1 MNRGFRGSPFGTIEV
16 EMARAR
22 RCAQCG
28 AKLFPTDTFCGI
40 CGADVTEVNGT
51 TAAAGGFASAVNV
64 NDHMFGDN
72 SDTDSF
78 NEDAVEGSFKD
89 LEFDGALKRSRED
102 LLNAESIPE
111 ITPPVESVVSF
122 GDEEELPELVFDD
135 FDIDNQADAAG
146 EVFDEVTEP
155 EIETFDTEEPETFE
169 NEASELESVAE
180 PEVFEEA
187 VNAEQELEIE
197 TVAPESETFEEAAP
211 EIEDVATE
219 AFEDAAAEAVEEAVE
234 AEPEPEIETVAPE
247 SETFEE
253 AAPEIEDVATEAF
266 EDAAAEAVE
275 EAVEA
280 EPEPEIETTVPEV
293 SEETTEESIE
303 DAEVTETET
312 LEETVDASAEAADAE
327 NETEE
332 AVEASPA
339 PAVLAA
345 SAPESDPDAPSEYTS
360 ELSRLEAQL
369 AEAEAE
375 VVRLEKESKNA
386 EREASIAAYR
396 AEGDAYEPTESASE
410 DESIWEESEKRAEQ
424 AQKDF
429 ERQQHRQLIKEGGA
443 HNKRDIILLIAGI
456 AALVIILG
464 WLVSSSF
471 KDIPGND
478 AYKQKAPEVV
488 VETDTYV
495 PSDAGT
501 SWDGTIAEGLANG
514 SGAETDPYIISAGS
528 ELAYIASQIN
538 RGVTFDGVFFKLAND
553 IDLNKLEW
561 TPAGY
566 YYEDADGEKI
576 IAFSGVF
583 DGDGHKIT
591 NLSIT
596 DLTAAKALD
605 GYSKNIAVGLFG
617 ALNNATI
624 KNLTIEGATIVA
636 ANDGGALY
644 AGALAGYIGDSTI
657 LSCGASAD
665 ITAKGLERT
674 AAGILG
680 GAIMGGTATEVT
692 TSGSV
697 NCLEAP
703 GTVDAGGLAGYTATA
718 DFSGLNITANVNT
731 SGVLDIYVGGVS
743 GYSDSSTT
751 TASTITVSASAA
763 TTGEA
768 NAAMGGGICG
778 AAHTG
783 VDGDNTVNATLTISA
798 VKSAYSGGFYG
809 YAENVITTGGTAAA
823 TQNTS
828 VTGADSRVVA
838 GGVCGS
844 ASEYQLDGTVVSGTV
859 TSAGTV
865 SNSSGG
871 IIGFAANGS
880 ISNANTTV
888 VTDATASAET
898 ASVMAGGIAG
908 EINSGTYLNDAA
920 SGKINVTSAYNGY
933 AGGAFGYINGGV
945 FTNVNVNGAIT
956 NTSTNGVTSG
966 GLCGYADG
974 TINFTDCTGSTSR
987 TNSGKNVYD
996 SDAIAFDART

>member
-1 MNRGFRGSPFGTIEV
+1 
-16 EMARAR
+16 MARAR

-51 TAAAGGFASAVNV
+51 TADAGDFSSAVNV

-78 NEDAVEGSFKD
+78 KEDTAASGFID
-89 LEFDGALKRSRED
+89 LEFEGTLKHSRED

-135 FDIDNQADAAG
+135 FDVDEQADAAG

-155 EIETFDTEEPETFE
+155 EIETYDTEEPETFE
-169 NEASELESVAE
+169 NEASELESVVE

-187 VNAEQELEIE
+187 AEAEQELEIE

-211 EIEDVATE
+211 ETK
-219 AFEDAAAEAVEEAVE
+219 DAAAEAVEETATETFEETAEAEPETEAVEDSATETFEEAVE
-234 AEPEPEIETVAPE
+234 AEPEPEIET
-247 SETFEE
+247 S
-253 AAPEIEDVATEAF
+253 
-266 EDAAAEAVE
+266 
-275 EAVEA
+275 
-280 EPEPEIETTVPEV
+280 VPEV
-293 SEETTEESIE
+293 SEESIVESVEEPGTFETETFEETTEESIE
-303 DAEVTETET
+303 DAEVPETET
-312 LEETVDASAEAADAE
+312 LEENLEASAEAADAE
-327 NETEE
+327 NGTEE
-332 AVEASPA
+332 AVEAASPA

-396 AEGDAYEPTESASE
+396 AEGDTYEPTESASE
-410 DESIWEESEKRAEQ
+410 EESIWEESEKRAEQ

-488 VETDTYV
+488 VETETYV

-553 IDLNKLEW
+553 IDLNKFEW

-636 ANDGGALY
+636 SNDGGALY

-697 NCLEAP
+697 NCLEAL

-859 TSAGTV
+859 TSSGTV

-871 IIGFAANGS
+871 ILGFSANGS